1 MCGVGGLEH
10 EDLAPLKKVAVDVP
24 LTIPGRR
31 KVDRELLAKWKL
43 NDKAAVTVIIY
54 DHTCKV
60 VANFGFGDTR
70 DLTRVRVKEIVKRFT
85 SKTAK

>member
-31 KVDRELLAKWKL
+31 KVDQELLAKWKL

-54 DHTCKV
+54 DHARKV
-60 VANFGFGDTR
+60 VANVAFADTR
-70 DLTRVRVKEIVKRFT
+70 DLSV
-85 SKTAK
+85 